1 MNMFETVENWAL
13 HAFADGELEGDERA
27 AMERLLVDNEEA
39 RKALSSI
46 NHQKSELRKAYND
59 VLDEPVPLSLLAT
72 AQGHGGRS
80 ILPYA
85 AMAASVALVLV
96 GGMAGWYAA
105 QQSES
110 LQAASLERRALIAH
124 EIFAVE
130 VKHPFEVAAA
140 EQEHLQKWLSKRVGA
155 DVKIPDLDAEGF
167 SLLGGRLLAG
177 ENSPAGQLMYETA
190 DKQRLTVFISVNED
204 GKDEALRLEQH
215 GKLVTCYWRDGKLAV
230 AVTGEMAK
238 DEMMVTA
245 KNVYDQMDG
254 KG

>member
-27 AMERLLVDNEEA
+27 AMERLLADNEEA

-46 NHQKSELRKAYND
+46 NHQKSELRKAYSD

-72 AQGHGGRS
+72 AQGYGGRS

-85 AMAASVALVLV
+85 AMAASVALMLIGSV
-96 GGMAGWYAA
+96 GGWYAA

-124 EIFAVE
+124 EVFSVE

-140 EQEHLQKWLSKRVGA
+140 EQEHLQKWLSKRLGA
-155 DVKIPDLDAEGF
+155 EFKIPDLDSEGF

-177 ENSPAGQLMYETA
+177 ENSPAGQLMYEAA
-190 DKQRLTVFISVNED
+190 DKQRLTVFVSTNDD
-204 GKDEALRLEQH
+204 GKDEALRLEEH

-238 DEMMVTA
+238 DEMMVVA
-245 KNVYDQMDG
+245 KNIYDQMDK